1 MVNANDLQDYYPTHS
16 YSESGKYL
24 EAPNK
29 TIIDQVPDNYF
40 IDKDGKS
47 IRIVFPSYKLTGGA
61 EGHAYIKLSSGNISY
76 LNRKNSANQPPQK
89 RQPEAKINLKSSKFE
104 TYTKASNMDF
114 FVKNEMHDDVDT
126 VVFQSNLKVEG
137 QTIPLGIITDNTVYT
152 IIRVQLGAY
161 VLNETNKPILL
172 NYLNKLNR
180 SFKVFKYV
188 IAEDGSIFLDACLP
202 STNDSFDAEIVR
214 VVLDV
219 IVDHLNNEYKNI
231 MKQAWE

>member
-1 MVNANDLQDYYPTHS
+1 MIYKTTILRIVIQKVENISKHQTKQSLIKSLIITSLIKMVKVSASFSHHTN
-16 YSESGKYL
+16 YL
-24 EAPNK
+24 EVLK
-29 TIIDQVPDNYF
+29 V
-40 IDKDGKS
+40 
-47 IRIVFPSYKLTGGA
+47 
-61 EGHAYIKLSSGNISY
+61 HAYIKLSSGNISY

-104 TYTKASNMDF
+104 AYTKANNMDF

-126 VVFQSNLKVEG
+126 VVFQSNLKVGG

-152 IIRVQLGAY
+152 IIRVQLGAH

>member
-1 MVNANDLQDYYPTHS
+1 M
-16 YSESGKYL
+16 
-24 EAPNK
+24 
-29 TIIDQVPDNYF
+29 NYF
-40 IDKDGKS
+40 
-47 IRIVFPSYKLTGGA
+47 L
-61 EGHAYIKLSSGNISY
+61 
-76 LNRKNSANQPPQK
+76 
-89 RQPEAKINLKSSKFE
+89 
-104 TYTKASNMDF
+104 
-114 FVKNEMHDDVDT
+114 VKEMHDDADT

-137 QTIPLGIITDNTVYT
+137 KTIPLGIITDNTIYT
-152 IIRVQLGAY
+152 IIRVQLGAH

-219 IVDHLNNEYKNI
+219 IVDHLNNEYKNHNEAGLRI
-231 MKQAWE
+231 RTSEKRLSERKAAFQHVIFILHQSAPNEKGNHFVQYRFMYGTVFSKTLLQIN